1 MPSKKQPNKLSEICI
16 NSVIDSIDTYWLS
29 ETSQLKMYLNKNMV
43 PLYLIGP
50 FETLNDEQVNYLL
63 KSIYKKSKLH
73 KHHMIILLHN
83 RLKKLDLSFIK
94 KHILISSSVVKHIGN
109 NLFVRYEFF

>member
-1 MPSKKQPNKLSEICI
+1 MPLIKQPNRLTEICI
-16 NSVIDSIDTYWLS
+16 KTVIDTIDSYWLS
-29 ETSQLKMYLNKNMV
+29 ETSQLKIHLNKNMV

-50 FETLNDEQVNYLL
+50 FEALNDERVEFIL
-63 KSIYKKSKLH
+63 KSIYSKSKLH

-94 KHILISSSVVKHIGN
+94 KHVLISSSVVKHIGN
-109 NLFVRYEFF
+109 NLFV